1 MRPSNMTREERLH
14 VGIIAS
20 KMESSGIPKEL
31 LEKYVE
37 IASEFE
43 GVYDLFKMWE
53 EEVDQEEAKLILNDI
68 DDLVRECGEAIET
81 HKEKFNS

>member
-1 MRPSNMTREERLH
+1 MRLSNMTREEKLD
-14 VGIIAS
+14 VGRIAS
-20 KMESSGIPKEL
+20 KMQSSGIPEGV

-53 EEVDQEEAKLILNDI
+53 EETDPQEIKLILNDI
-68 DDLVRECGEAIET
+68 DELVLECV
-81 HKEKFNS
+81 KPLEKLEKSR